1 MELEFSKLLIRYD
14 ALRNEL
20 FNYTND
26 YFDAM
31 GYDID
36 GYEYQLNCD
45 DFNEIDNLRNQVESF
60 ELILKGVIKLKYIF
74 G

>member
-1 MELEFSKLLIRYD
+1 
-14 ALRNEL
+14 
-20 FNYTND
+20 
-26 YFDAM
+26 M